1 MRRWFIK
8 SVVKDGRSTIAVPLK
23 LVDLSK
29 VEVGG
34 IDSVAV
40 KCVDMRRNTDG
51 EGNPLDLY

>member
-1 MRRWFIK
+1 M
-8 SVVKDGRSTIAVPLK
+8 VKDGRSTIAVPLK

-40 KCVDMRRNTDG
+40 KCIDIIKNSDC
-51 EGNPLDLY
+51 EGSSLGFY